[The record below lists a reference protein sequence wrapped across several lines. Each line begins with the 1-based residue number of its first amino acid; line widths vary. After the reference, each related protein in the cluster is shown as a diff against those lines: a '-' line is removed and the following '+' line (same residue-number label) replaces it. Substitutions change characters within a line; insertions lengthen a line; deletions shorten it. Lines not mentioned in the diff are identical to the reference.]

1 MADYDL
7 VIRGGEIVDGAGSP
21 PFMADLAVIDGK
33 IAAIGTFKGTGAEEI
48 DATGRIV
55 TPGFVDVHTHYDGQS
70 IWAQELSPSSSHG
83 VTTVVMGN
91 CGVGFAPCRM
101 KDHDLLINVMEGVED
116 IPGVVMSEG
125 LPWDWETFPE
135 YLDRL
140 DAGQRDIDV
149 AAYLP
154 HSPLRV
160 YVMGERGANR
170 EAATDEE
177 LAQMRALASEAIKAG
192 ALGFATSRLSIHKT
206 ADGGSIPSFETDIR
220 ELCEI
225 CHGLADA
232 GGGTFQIV
240 LDAFQGWDKE
250 YRVIEAVVAATGMP
264 ATFTLASGNDAPPRW
279 RKVLAMMEETTR
291 NGGHVT
297 AQVMPR
303 PIGLI
308 AGLELTVHP
317 FVLCPSWAKIAD
329 LSVEQQVAAMREPGL
344 RKALLAEEFGA
355 GHPFNELA
363 RNWEWLFPLDDP
375 PDYAPPKSL
384 SMADQARERGCTPQE
399 VAYDRILETDGKGF
413 FLAAL
418 GNYENASLA
427 SAHTMLG
434 HEHCI
439 PGLGDGGAHYGA
451 ICDASYST
459 YLLSEFVCGRNREG
473 LSFDLPGAV
482 HMLSAKAAQAV
493 GLHDRGVLAVGAKA
507 DINVIDMK
515 RLRLHLPEIVR
526 DLPAG
531 GRRLTQRATGYDAT
545 VVSGKVIRRNDAP
558 TGCLPGKLVRGVQ
571 HARAPEHLTKAVY
584 PETLS

>member
-1 MADYDL
+1 MAQYDL
-7 VIRGGEIVDGAGSP
+7 VIRGGQIIDGTGAAPIAG
-21 PFMADLAVIDGK
+21 DIAVAGGK
-33 IAAIGTFKGTGAEEI
+33 IAAIGEVSGTGAEEI
-48 DATGRIV
+48 DATDKIV

-70 IWAQELSPSSSHG
+70 IWGEELSPSSSHG

-91 CGVGFAPCRM
+91 CGVGFAPCRSE
-101 KDHDLLINVMEGVED
+101 DHDLLINVMEGVED

-140 DAGQRDIDV
+140 DAGRRDIDV

-160 YVMGERGANR
+160 YAMGERGANQ
-170 EAATDEE
+170 EAATDED
-177 LAQMRALASEAIKAG
+177 LAKMREIAKQAVEAG

-206 ADGGSIPSFETDIR
+206 SDGGSIPSFETDIN
-220 ELCEI
+220 ELSEI
-225 CHGLADA
+225 CKGLADA

-240 LDAFQGWDKE
+240 LDAFQGWDNE
-250 YRVIEAVVAATGMP
+250 YRVIEEVVAASGMP

-279 RKVLAMMEETTR
+279 RKVLGMMEETAAK
-291 NGGHVT
+291 GGHVT

-329 LSVEQQVAAMREPGL
+329 LPLEQQLAAMRQPDMRL
-344 RKALLAEEFGA
+344 ALLSEEVVD

-363 RNWEWLFPLDDP
+363 RNGEWLFPLDNP

-384 SMADQARERGCTPQE
+384 SMADQARSKGCTPQE
-399 VAYDRILETDGKGF
+399 IAYDRLLESGGKGL

-418 GNYENASLA
+418 GNYENASLE
-427 SAHTMLG
+427 SAHTMLS

-439 PGLGDGGAHYGA
+439 PALGDGGAHYGA

-459 YLLSEFVCGRNREG
+459 YLLSEFVNGTNREG
-473 LSFDLPGAV
+473 LTFELTQAV
-482 HMLSAKAAQAV
+482 HMLSSKAARAV
-493 GLHDRGVLAVGAKA
+493 GLNDRGILKIGAKA
-507 DINVIDMK
+507 DINVIDLA
-515 RLRLHLPEIVR
+515 RLQLHLPEIVH

-531 GRRLTQRATGYDAT
+531 GRRLTQRATGYEAT
-545 VVSGKVIRRNDAP
+545 IVSGEIIRRDDAS
-558 TGCLPGKLVRGVQ
+558 TGALPGKLVRGMQ
-571 HARAPEHLTKAVY
+571 TA
-584 PETLS
+584 